1 MLVDRTH
8 VISYRESTQSDQTE
22 TVFDEKA
29 YEEIPSDFYGWT
41 TCVSTECLLT
51 VAKVE

>member
-1 MLVDRTH
+1 MRVDRTH

-29 YEEIPSDFYGWT
+29 YKEIPSDFYGWT